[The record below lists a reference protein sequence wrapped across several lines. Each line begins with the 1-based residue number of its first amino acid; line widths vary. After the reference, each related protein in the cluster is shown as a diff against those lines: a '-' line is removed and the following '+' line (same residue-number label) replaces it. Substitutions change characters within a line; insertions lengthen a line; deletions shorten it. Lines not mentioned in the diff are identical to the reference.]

1 MKKTKK
7 LIIIMKKDLRETFR
21 TKAFYINI
29 GVVIFLMVMLGMETG
44 KQISTLLEGSGISAI
59 QFLLGT
65 FAFMISLMV
74 MMLFCVYINAY
85 TLIMEK
91 IKRSIES
98 LLCTPLSIKQI
109 CLGKTL
115 ALFLP
120 SIILGWLCTFGSIA
134 GINQFFIVPVLGKF
148 IMPGVAPV
156 IAILVVMPI
165 IVFFLSLL
173 VIALQLI
180 ITNIRWV
187 NTIIV
192 FAMFGVAFGLSPVL
206 KFGPSS
212 WNIVFISL
220 GVAVILAI
228 IAFLVFRQVTKE
240 RIVLSSKG

>member
-44 KQISTLLEGSGISAI
+44 KQISTLLEGSNISAI

-109 CLGKTL
+109 CLEDL
-115 ALFLP
+115 SP
-120 SIILGWLCTFGSIA
+120 ISSRIILGWLCTFGSIA
-134 GINQFFIVPVLGKF
+134 GIINFYSSSIRKF

-156 IAILVVMPI
+156 IAILV
-165 IVFFLSLL
+165 
-173 VIALQLI
+173 A
-180 ITNIRWV
+180 
-187 NTIIV
+187 
-192 FAMFGVAFGLSPVL
+192 
-206 KFGPSS
+206 
-212 WNIVFISL
+212 
-220 GVAVILAI
+220 
-228 IAFLVFRQVTKE
+228 
-240 RIVLSSKG
+240 